1 MKVLVLT
8 FYFRPDLSAGSFR
21 ATPLVDDL
29 HGMMP
34 SGSQIDVITTL
45 PNRYH
50 SFTADAPHSEEL
62 PGVSI
67 FRIELPLHKSGMIDQ
82 SRAFYAFSRG
92 AIRKVGTQKYDIV
105 FATSGRLMTAVL
117 AAYIARRSGAKLY
130 LDIRDIFVDTM
141 KDVAP
146 GLSWLISPVSGRLE
160 RWAIGHAAKV
170 NLVSP
175 GFAEYFSKRYP
186 NKHFSFITNGIDE
199 EFVVGSSGLDSQA
212 PRRSSDPR
220 VVLYAGN
227 VGEGQ
232 GLDEIVP
239 HLAKR
244 LGRQVH
250 FKIIGDGG
258 RKEALR
264 AALSKHGA
272 ANAEVLPPMGR
283 KELIEAYRAADVL
296 FLHLNDYPA
305 FRKVLPSKVF
315 EYGAM
320 GKPVWAGVSGFAAT
334 FVKTE
339 LSNAAVFD
347 PCDVEGAVKSFNELR
362 FQNTPRSEFVRKYA
376 RANLTREL
384 AKDILSIADARVDQ
398 ALTQP
403 ARYFL
408 DENPQQ

>member
-1 MKVLVLT
+1 VKVLVLS
-8 FYFRPDLSAGSFR
+8 FYYRPDLSACAFR
-21 ATPLVDDL
+21 ATPLVDHL
-29 HGMMP
+29 HRMMP
-34 SGSQIDVITTL
+34 PGSQIDVITTL

-50 SFTADAPHSEEL
+50 SFIADAPHSEEL

-67 FRIELPLHKSGMIDQ
+67 FRIALPLHKSGMIDQ

-92 AIRKVGTQKYDIV
+92 AIRKVGTEKYDIV
-105 FATSGRLMTAVL
+105 FATSSRLMTAVL

-141 KDVAP
+141 KDVAS
-146 GLSWLISPVSGRLE
+146 GLSWLISPVSARLE
-160 RWAIGHAAKV
+160 QWAIGRAAKV

-186 NKHFSFITNGIDE
+186 NKRFSFITNGIDE
-199 EFVVGSSGLDSQA
+199 EFVAGSSGLDSHGA
-212 PRRSSDPR
+212 RSPGDPR

-227 VGEGQ
+227 LGEGQ
-232 GLDEIVP
+232 GLHEIVP
-239 HLAKR
+239 QLAKR
-244 LGRQVH
+244 LGPKVH

-264 AALSKHGA
+264 EALSKHGLV
-272 ANAEVLPPMGR
+272 NAELLPPMGR
-283 KELIEAYRAADVL
+283 KELVEAYKAADVL

-334 FVKTE
+334 FVRTE
-339 LSNAAVFD
+339 LSNAAVFH
-347 PCDVEGAVKSFNELR
+347 PCDVESAVKSFDELR
-362 FQNTPRSEFVRKYA
+362 FENTPRSDFVRKYS
-376 RANLTREL
+376 RASVTREL
-384 AKDILSIADARVDQ
+384 ARDILSIADAQ
-398 ALTQP
+398 H
-403 ARYFL
+403 
-408 DENPQQ
+408 